1 MSKKAMMQEIRAK
14 MKEREYMATL
24 FPPWMERTHFYIA
37 GLQQRDKMTIKA
49 IKLGVTKNAV

>member
-1 MSKKAMMQEIRAK
+1 MSKKTMMQEIRAK
-14 MKEREYMATL
+14 MKEREYLATL

-49 IKLGVTKNAV
+49 IKLGVTK